1 MPTLYQQVAD
11 HIHGQIQLGLLQTGE
26 RIPSVRQCSAEMG
39 LSISTVIRGYEL
51 LQDQML
57 IEPRPQ
63 SGFYVRAQFERS
75 QPPEISQ
82 PSLQPAS
89 VSIDN
94 LAVQLLQNTHD
105 KNIIQLGTAPPNTNV
120 PSVRLINRIMI
131 KVIKEEPG
139 IADYDPPRGNE
150 PLRRQIAR
158 RMINAGVNASPD
170 DIIITTGCQEAVT
183 LCLRAVTK
191 PGDTIVVES
200 PSYFGTLKA
209 IESLGLKALEI
220 PTDAENGMSLPALEL
235 AIREWNVSACI
246 LTPNFSNPLGY
257 CMSDKNKQ
265 RLRSILK
272 KADIPIIED
281 DIYGELGYSSQR
293 PKAIKAFDE
302 TGEKSNV
309 LLCSS
314 LSKSLSP
321 GLRIGW
327 AIPGKWM
334 DSLTQLKVSNSMAG
348 ATLPALTAAR
358 YLEKGIFDRH
368 LRQMRRYYKEQ
379 RDYFLQLATLHLPK
393 DIRITHPTGGY
404 VIWLELDK
412 SIDSML
418 LYEQAK
424 AENISIAPGPLFSIS
439 GQYKNFIRINYG
451 TASREQLEKAMIILG
466 YLVKE
471 LASKS
476 EQLSYEKPPI

>member
-1 MPTLYQQVAD
+1 MSTLYQQVAD
-11 HIHGQIQLGLLQTGE
+11 HISTQIQTGLLQSGE
-26 RIPSVRQCSAEMG
+26 KVPSVRQCSAQMG

-51 LQDQML
+51 LQDRMM

-75 QPPEISQ
+75 QPPKISQ
-82 PSLQPAS
+82 PTVKPAS
-89 VSIDN
+89 VNIDD

-105 KNIIQLGTAPPNTNV
+105 KKLIQLGTAPPNTNV
-120 PSVRLINRIMI
+120 PSVKLINRIMI
-131 KVIKEEPG
+131 KVIKEEEG

-150 PLRRQIAR
+150 LLRRQIAR
-158 RMINAGVNASPD
+158 RMINAGVNVSPD
-170 DIIITTGCQEAVT
+170 EVIVTTGCQEAVN

-191 PGDTIVVES
+191 PGDTVVVES

-220 PTDAENGMSLPALEL
+220 PTDAEDGISLTALEL
-235 AIREWNVSACI
+235 AIREWDISACI
-246 LTPNFSNPLGY
+246 LTPSFSNPLGY
-257 CMSDKNKQ
+257 CMSNENKKQ
-265 RLRSILK
+265 LRTILK

-281 DIYGELGYSSQR
+281 DIYGELGYGSQR
-293 PKAIKAFDE
+293 PKAIKSFDE
-302 TGEKSNV
+302 TGNNGNV

-334 DSLTQLKVSNSMAG
+334 DSVTQLKVSTSMAG

-393 DIRITHPTGGY
+393 NIRITHPEGGY

-412 SIDSML
+412 KVDSML
-418 LYEQAK
+418 LYEQAIQ
-424 AENISIAPGPLFSIS
+424 ESISIAPGPLFSIS

-451 TASREQLEKAMIILG
+451 TVSRQQLEQALIILG
-466 YLVKE
+466 RL
-471 LASKS
+471 
-476 EQLSYEKPPI
+476 INNF

>member
-11 HIHGQIQLGLLQTGE
+11 HISEQIKTGLLQSGE
-26 RIPSVRQCSAEMG
+26 KLPSVRQCSAQMG
-39 LSISTVIRGYEL
+39 MSISTVIRGYEL
-51 LQDQML
+51 LQDQMM

-75 QPPEISQ
+75 QPPKISQ
-82 PSLQPAS
+82 PTITPCS
-89 VSIDN
+89 VNIDD

-105 KNIIQLGTAPPNTNV
+105 KSIIQLGTAPPNTNV
-120 PSVRLINRIMI
+120 PSVKLINRIMI
-131 KVIKEEPG
+131 KVIKEEDG
-139 IADYDPPRGNE
+139 IADYDLPQGNE
-150 PLRRQIAR
+150 NLRRQIAR
-158 RMINAGVNASPD
+158 RMINAGVNVSAD
-170 DIIITTGCQEAVT
+170 EVIITTGCQEAVN

-191 PGDTIVVES
+191 SGDTVVVES

-220 PTDAENGMSLPALEL
+220 PTDAVEGMSLPALEL

-246 LTPNFSNPLGY
+246 LTPTFSNPLGY
-257 CMSDKNKQ
+257 CMSDENKKKLQ
-265 RLRSILK
+265 QILK
-272 KADIPIIED
+272 KANIPIIED
-281 DIYGELGYSSQR
+281 DIYGELGYGSQR

-302 TGEKSNV
+302 TGSNGNV

-327 AIPGKWM
+327 AIPGKWR
-334 DSLTQLKVSNSMAG
+334 DVVTQLKVSNSMAG

-393 DIRITHPTGGY
+393 DIRITHPEGGY
-404 VIWLELDK
+404 VIWMELSK
-412 SIDSML
+412 GLDSMK
-418 LYEQAK
+418 LYQQAK
-424 AENISIAPGPLFSIS
+424 AESISIAPGPLFSIS

-451 TASREQLEKAMIILG
+451 TATREQLEKALIILG
-466 YLVKE
+466 RL
-471 LASKS
+471 
-476 EQLSYEKPPI
+476 IN

>member
-1 MPTLYQQVAD
+1 MSTLYQQVAD
-11 HIHGQIQLGLLQTGE
+11 HISNQIKTGLLQSGE
-26 RIPSVRQCSAEMG
+26 KVPSVRQCSAEMG
-39 LSISTVIRGYEL
+39 LSISTIIRGYEL
-51 LQDQML
+51 LQDKMM

-63 SGFYVRAQFERS
+63 SGFYVRAQFERG

-82 PSLQPAS
+82 PTLKPTA
-89 VSIDN
+89 VNIDD

-105 KNIIQLGTAPPNTNV
+105 KNIIQLGTAPPHTKV
-120 PSVRLINRIMI
+120 PSVKLLNRIMI
-131 KVIKEEPG
+131 KVIKEEEG

-150 PLRRQIAR
+150 HLRRKIAR
-158 RMINAGVNASPD
+158 RMINAGVNVSPD
-170 DIIITTGCQEAVT
+170 DVIVTTGCQEAVN

-191 PGDTIVVES
+191 PGDTVVVES

-220 PTDAENGMSLPALEL
+220 PTDAEDGISLSALEL

-246 LTPNFSNPLGY
+246 LTPSFSNPLGY
-257 CMSDKNKQ
+257 CMSDKNKKN
-265 RLRSILK
+265 LRNILK
-272 KADIPIIED
+272 KAGIPIIED
-281 DIYGELGYSSQR
+281 DIYGELCYGSQR
-293 PKAIKAFDE
+293 PKAIKAYDDS
-302 TGEKSNV
+302 GNDSNV

-327 AIPGKWM
+327 AIPGKWI
-334 DSLTQLKVSNSMAG
+334 DLVTQLKVSNSMAG

-379 RDYFLQLATLHLPK
+379 RDYFLQLARLHLPK
-393 DIRITHPTGGY
+393 DIRITHPEGGY
-404 VIWLELDK
+404 VIWMELDK
-412 SIDSML
+412 NLDSMQ

-451 TASREQLEKAMIILG
+451 TATRQQLEKALMILG
-466 YLVKE
+466 RLINPSHQKK
-471 LASKS
+471 L
-476 EQLSYEKPPI
+476 

>member
-1 MPTLYQQVAD
+1 MPPLYQQVAD
-11 HIHGQIQLGLLQTGE
+11 HISEQIKSGLLQAGE
-26 RIPSVRQCSAEMG
+26 RVPSVRQCSAELG
-39 LSISTVIRGYEL
+39 LSISTIIRGYEL

-63 SGFYVRAQFERS
+63 SGFYVRAQFERGT
-75 QPPEISQ
+75 PPEISQ
-82 PSLQPAS
+82 PALKPKTFN
-89 VSIDN
+89 IDN

-105 KNIIQLGTAPPNTNV
+105 KNIIQLGTAPPKTDV
-120 PSVRLINRIMI
+120 PSVKLINRIMI
-131 KVIKEEPG
+131 KVIKEDEG

-158 RMINAGVNASPD
+158 RMITAGVNVSPD

-183 LCLRAVTK
+183 LCLRAITK
-191 PGDTIVVES
+191 PGDTVVVES

-209 IESLGLKALEI
+209 IESLGLKALEL
-220 PTDAENGMSLPALEL
+220 PTDAENGVSLPALEL
-235 AIREWNVSACI
+235 AIREWKISACI

-257 CMSDKNKQ
+257 CMNDENKK
-265 RLRSILK
+265 RLRTLLK
-272 KADIPIIED
+272 KAEIPIIED
-281 DIYGELGYSSQR
+281 DIYGELSYSPQR

-302 TGEKSNV
+302 RGNNSNV

-334 DSLTQLKVSNSMAG
+334 ESLTQLKVSNSMSG

-358 YLEKGIFDRH
+358 YLERGIFDRH
-368 LRQMRRYYKEQ
+368 LRQMRHHYKEQ
-379 RDYFLQLATLHLPK
+379 RDYFFQIASLHLPK
-393 DIRITHPTGGY
+393 NIRMTHPEGGY
-404 VIWLELDK
+404 VIWLELHK
-412 SIDSML
+412 EIDSMK
-418 LYEQAK
+418 LYAQAA

-451 TASREQLEKAMIILG
+451 TVDRAHLDKALIILG
-466 YLVKE
+466 RLMKE
-471 LASKS
+471 ALM
-476 EQLSYEKPPI
+476 KPHDVL

>member
-1 MPTLYQQVAD
+1 MSKRYEQVAD
-11 HIHGQIQLGLLQTGE
+11 HISDQIRSGLLQTGE
-26 RIPSVRQCSAEMG
+26 RVPSVRQCSAEMG

-75 QPPEISQ
+75 QPPKISQ
-82 PSLQPAS
+82 PTPKPTA
-89 VSIDN
+89 VNIDD

-105 KNIIQLGTAPPNTNV
+105 KSIIQLGTAPPNTKV
-120 PSVRLINRIMI
+120 PSVKLINRIMI
-131 KVIKEEPG
+131 KVIKEEEG

-150 PLRRQIAR
+150 PLRRQVAR
-158 RMINAGVNASPD
+158 RMINAGVNVSPD
-170 DIIITTGCQEAVT
+170 EIIITTGCQEAIT
-183 LCLRAVTK
+183 LCLRAITK

-220 PTDAENGMSLPALEL
+220 PTDAENGMSLSALEL
-235 AIREWNVSACI
+235 AIREWDVSACI

-257 CMSDKNKQ
+257 CMNDTDKS
-265 RLRSILK
+265 RLRNILK

-302 TGEKSNV
+302 TGDQSNV

-334 DSLTQLKVSNSMAG
+334 ETVTQLKVSNSMAG

-379 RDYFLQLATLHLPK
+379 RDYFLQLATIHLPK
-393 DIRITHPTGGY
+393 DIRITHPEGGY

-412 SIDSML
+412 NIDSMQ
-418 LYEQAK
+418 LYAQAK
-424 AENISIAPGPLFSIS
+424 AESISIAPGPLFSIS

-451 TASREQLEKAMIILG
+451 TATRQQLDKALMILG
-466 YLVKE
+466 RLIN
-471 LASKS
+471 S
-476 EQLSYEKPPI
+476 SYQKKL